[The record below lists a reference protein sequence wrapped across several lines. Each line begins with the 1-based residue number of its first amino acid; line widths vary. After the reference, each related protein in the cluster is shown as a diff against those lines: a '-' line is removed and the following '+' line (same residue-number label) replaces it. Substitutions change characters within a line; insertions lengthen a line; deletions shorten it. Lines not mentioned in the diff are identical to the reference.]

1 MIKKGTVM
9 IIDDQ
14 PIVRDGLAYFIGRN
28 PYLEVVAT
36 AEDGEAA
43 QRTIAQL
50 ATLPDLLVVDIKMP
64 KLNGAAF
71 IKRVRPKT
79 KIVVYSSCINF
90 DIAAHMPQYGVHGYL
105 LKREN
110 SQTIIEALVKVINED
125 YYMAL
130 SDEVTEKTVAYLTEK
145 TLFEKLSSQ
154 QLAILT
160 LIAQGKSTPQIAA
173 SLLTTEKIV
182 SFELDDIYTILNVT
196 TPAQAVAVAIDYH
209 LISPDDQ

>member
-50 ATLPDLLVVDIKMP
+50 PTLPDVIVVDLKMP
-64 KLNGAAF
+64 KINGVTF

-130 SDEVTEKTVAYLTEK
+130 SDEVTEKN
-145 TLFEKLSSQ
+145 
-154 QLAILT
+154 
-160 LIAQGKSTPQIAA
+160 GC
-173 SLLTTEKIV
+173 V
-182 SFELDDIYTILNVT
+182 SDRKNTF
-196 TPAQAVAVAIDYH
+196 
-209 LISPDDQ
+209 